1 MENID
6 VADIWELADNELDLV
21 AGGSFSMPNINV
33 VLAPITIQTGVGI
46 GVETNVAV
54 LSHNFS
60 QGGKVTVVV
69 GNFTFA

>member
-1 MENID
+1 
-6 VADIWELADNELDLV
+6 
-21 AGGSFSMPNINV
+21 MPNINV